1 MAGGVKLLTEG
12 MTSCNVSYYS
22 TICSRAGSICMR
34 THVVFLRP
42 VRLYS
47 ELLNFK
53 SMLKKLRSRIAGRE
67 MLFRHTEGLSIAR
80 DYRNQG
86 PS

>member
-1 MAGGVKLLTEG
+1 
-12 MTSCNVSYYS
+12 
-22 TICSRAGSICMR
+22 MR